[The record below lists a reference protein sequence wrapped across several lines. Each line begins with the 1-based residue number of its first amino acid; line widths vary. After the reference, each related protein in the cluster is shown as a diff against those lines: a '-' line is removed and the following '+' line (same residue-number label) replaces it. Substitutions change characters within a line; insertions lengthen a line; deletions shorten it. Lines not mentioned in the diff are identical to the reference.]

1 MGILAWIV
9 FGLLAGLVAKL
20 LTPGSDPKGCIIT
33 VVLGVLGAV
42 LGGFLGSLLGFGNIT
57 GFDLRSFLLAV
68 GGAIVLLLL
77 HRVITGRRRSV

>member
-68 GGAIVLLLL
+68 GGAILLLL
-77 HRVITGRRRSV
+77 LYRVLAGRRRV